1 MFWIDHAAGDR
12 EPFAKK
18 LSRIFGIVF
27 SGIAK
32 SGDCRAAPFFAHLRP
47 DRGVL
52 DLSGVANGDRKV
64 DGIGKDVLCRRR
76 IVGAFLGAAPVG
88 MALAVFALDRRI
100 RDRQGD
106 AELLFEE
113 PDRFYETSPH
123 IGLAAT
129 RAGQVR
135 DRS

>member
-1 MFWIDHAAGDR
+1 MADSDG
-12 EPFAKK
+12 
-18 LSRIFGIVF
+18 
-27 SGIAK
+27 
-32 SGDCRAAPFFAHLRP
+32 
-47 DRGVL
+47 
-52 DLSGVANGDRKV
+52 KV
-64 DGIGKDVLCRRR
+64 DGIGEDVLCRRR
-76 IVGAFLGAAPVG
+76 IVGALLGAAAVG
-88 MALAVFALDRRI
+88 MALAVFALDSRI